1 MMKNKIYAIT
11 GGIGSGK
18 STVAR
23 AIAGMGYPVFSCDEV
38 YDELLKSGAFTT
50 EFLANFGN
58 VFEADGSLNRKK
70 LSEIVF
76 QDKNKLALLNKITHD
91 KVMQECLNR
100 ARLTGKTAFVE
111 VQLLFE
117 EGYEKLFDGVI
128 VVLRKKSDRI
138 AAVMARDGLPQE
150 KVIVRID
157 SQFDYDSNDFEKWF
171 KIVNCGSL
179 TQLLQNTEGVVRK
192 ILSENS

>member
-1 MMKNKIYAIT
+1 MRNKIYAIT

-23 AIAGMGYPVFSCDEV
+23 AIIDMGYPVFSCDEV

-58 VFEADGSLNRKK
+58 VFEADGSLDRKK
-70 LSEIVF
+70 LAEIVF
-76 QDKNKLALLNKITHD
+76 HDKGELALLNKITHD

-100 ARLTGKTAFVE
+100 ARLTDKTAFVE

-150 KVIVRID
+150 KVIARIG
-157 SQFDYDSNDFEKWF
+157 SQFDYDSNIFEKWF
-171 KIVNCGSL
+171 TIRNSGSL
-179 TQLLQNTEGVVRK
+179 TQLVRDTEDVVRK
-192 ILSENS
+192 ILSEKS